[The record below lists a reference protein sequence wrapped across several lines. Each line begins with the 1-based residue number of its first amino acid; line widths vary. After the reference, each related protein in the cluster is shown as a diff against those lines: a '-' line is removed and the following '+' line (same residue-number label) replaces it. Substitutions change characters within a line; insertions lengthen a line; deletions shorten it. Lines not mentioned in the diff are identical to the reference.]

1 MELNVQDWKEFRL
14 NKVFSLKGG
23 FYNKKP
29 EHSVVGTIPFLAST
43 ENNNGVTEYYSLND
57 IISWDK
63 VGEPDNTLENKLFSG
78 NSIAVT
84 VNGSVCNAFYQKTQ
98 FTCSHDITQLCLRHH
113 TMNEYIGQFLCVVIM
128 MDKYRWNYGRKPH
141 DVKKFGMSII
151 RLPIIHNPNETP
163 FIDESRTFSDEGY
176 IPDWQFMEDYIKSL
190 HHKPITTKVNSGLVK
205 ELDVYNWEEFKVSDL
220 FDRIYKAKAHTKE
233 EVVEVDKGI
242 HFVSRTDCNNGVDIT
257 VDKDTRYEG
266 LEEANC
272 ITIGDTT
279 ATVFYQNERFI
290 AGDHMVVLRANWL
303 NLKRGLFFRTLFA
316 QEGIRYCYGRAY
328 RMDLIKSTL
337 LKLPIQ
343 RDNDGTPVI
352 DDNRTYSDSG
362 YIPDWQYMEDYI
374 NSLPYSDRI

>member
-98 FTCSHDITQLCLRHH
+98 FTCSHDITQLCLRQH

-190 HHKPITTKVNSGLVK
+190 HHKPITTKVKSGLVK
-205 ELDVYNWEEFKVSDL
+205 ELDVYNWEEFNVSDL

-242 HFVSRTDCNNGVDIT
+242 HLVSRTDCNNGVDIT

>member
-1 MELNVQDWKEFRL
+1 MELNVQDWKEFKL
-14 NKVFSLKGG
+14 SDYFNVI
-23 FYNKKP
+23 
-29 EHSVVGTIPFLAST
+29 GTTTTKLDTLIDEYGMGNYPYVTTQAT
-43 ENNNGVTEYYSLND
+43 NNGVAGYYNCYTEEGNILVADSAVAGYVSYQPYNFSASDHVEKIMPKFPFNKYVAMFLVTILN
-57 IISWDK
+57 
-63 VGEPDNTLENKLFSG
+63 LEN
-78 NSIAVT
+78 
-84 VNGSVCNAFYQKTQ
+84 
-98 FTCSHDITQLCLRHH
+98 
-113 TMNEYIGQFLCVVIM
+113 
-128 MDKYRWNYGRKPH
+128 YRYSYGRKFNQ
-141 DVKKFGMSII
+141 DNI
-151 RLPIIHNPNETP
+151 RNTVMKLPAKQTSNG
-163 FIDESRTFSDEGY
+163 SY

-190 HHKPITTKVNSGLVK
+190 HHKPITTKVKADNVK
-205 ELDVYNWEEFKVSDL
+205 ELDVNNWEEFKVSNL
-220 FDRIYKAKAHTKE
+220 FNRIYKAKAHTKE

-257 VDKDTRYEG
+257 VEKDSRYEG

-303 NLKRGLFFRTLFA
+303 NLKRGLFFRTLLA

-343 RDNDGTPVI
+343 RDRNGNPVI

>member
-1 MELNVQDWKEFRL
+1 MELNVQDWKEFKL
-14 NKVFSLKGG
+14 SDYFNVI
-23 FYNKKP
+23 
-29 EHSVVGTIPFLAST
+29 GTTTTKLDTLIDEYGMGNYPYVTTQAT
-43 ENNNGVTEYYSLND
+43 NNGVAGYYNCYTEEGNILVADSAVAGYVSYQPYNFSASDHVEKIMPKFPFNKYVAMFLVTILN
-57 IISWDK
+57 
-63 VGEPDNTLENKLFSG
+63 LEN
-78 NSIAVT
+78 
-84 VNGSVCNAFYQKTQ
+84 
-98 FTCSHDITQLCLRHH
+98 
-113 TMNEYIGQFLCVVIM
+113 
-128 MDKYRWNYGRKPH
+128 YRYSYGRKFNQ
-141 DVKKFGMSII
+141 DNI
-151 RLPIIHNPNETP
+151 RNTVMKLPAKQTSNG
-163 FIDESRTFSDEGY
+163 SY

-190 HHKPITTKVNSGLVK
+190 HHKPITTKVKADNVK
-205 ELDVYNWEEFKVSDL
+205 ELDVNNWEEFKVSNL
-220 FDRIYKAKAHTKE
+220 FNRIYKAKAHTKE

-257 VDKDTRYEG
+257 VEKDSRYEG

-328 RMDLIKSTL
+328 RMDLIKNTL

-362 YIPDWQYMEDYI
+362 YIPDWQFMEDYI